1 MMVVLQETE
10 VVSMIWGAV
19 MGAVEWNKKEDL
31 VLVSIISNVKG
42 CGSGSAWIHIHFPF
56 WIRIRIQH
64 VDPDQGGKS
73 FQISSF
79 KFLK

>member
-1 MMVVLQETE
+1 
-10 VVSMIWGAV
+10 MIWGAV

-56 WIRIRIQH
+56 WIRIRI
-64 VDPDQGGKS
+64 
-73 FQISSF
+73 
-79 KFLK
+79 